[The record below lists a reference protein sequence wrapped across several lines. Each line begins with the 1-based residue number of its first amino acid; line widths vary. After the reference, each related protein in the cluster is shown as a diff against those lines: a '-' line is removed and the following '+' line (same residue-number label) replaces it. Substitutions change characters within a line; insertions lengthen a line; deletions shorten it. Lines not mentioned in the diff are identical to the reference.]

1 MVTVKYYHSTKKS
14 YHQIRYQSDKLCNE
28 NKQSKK
34 SNSWKSRLQFD
45 IDHMIKLSKDWGEF
59 LKKIAE
65 LSYEIKH
72 GKHIAFKPNVNVN
85 IRMYNFDD
93 IKCTITPSFAYDD
106 VICKSLQLC

>member
-34 SNSWKSRLQFD
+34 SNSWKSSLQFD

-72 GKHIAFKPNVNVN
+72 GKHIAFKPKDKQRFTRLKM
-85 IRMYNFDD
+85 IGQDYTEKKIER
-93 IKCTITPSFAYDD
+93 AYYR
-106 VICKSLQLC
+106 KSIY